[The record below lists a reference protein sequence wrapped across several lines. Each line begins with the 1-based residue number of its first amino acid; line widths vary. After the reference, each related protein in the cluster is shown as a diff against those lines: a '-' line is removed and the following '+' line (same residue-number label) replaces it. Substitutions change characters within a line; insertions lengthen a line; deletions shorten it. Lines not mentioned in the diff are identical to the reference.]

1 MAVLVVHLH
10 QKLLESRMTT
20 VGGKKKDLSFSYD
33 GAPPRSGKLV
43 FD

>member
-1 MAVLVVHLH
+1 MAVSVVHLH

-20 VGGKKKDLSFSYD
+20 VGGKEKDLSLSYD
-33 GAPPRSGKLV
+33 EAPPRSGKLI